1 MTFNKPIDKK
11 DTPIILNDNGHKIFT
26 WSFNLKERVLQF
38 WNQLVRTN
46 KIQLQVLKSIFN
58 GILMEASSKLNS
70 LSSIEQTEGR
80 DVLVLMYKM
89 IAQTR
94 DIKNGKGEYFLS
106 YMMICVWYEYFPDAA
121 IYAIE
126 SFVKT
131 SSTERPYGSWKD
143 IKYFCNY
150 CKNEEK
156 LKDLHPLIVAPLM
169 MMNKQLK
176 KDNENLGKENISY
189 AAKWAPREKSNKFG
203 WQFEIMA
210 QCYYSDYFG
219 CSTSSE
225 YKNALNKAKMD
236 LRKIVS
242 KLNRHLQTPQV
253 TMCNDLWDNIIV
265 DNLTSRTIFKNQNA
279 FLNIKNNGER
289 RFFSTD
295 RGSFAKQF
303 GEYIESSSTKEN
315 ICKKMKGNDIEIYEF
330 VKKAYEI
337 LEHKEKGFIDENTYK
352 TKVKL
357 LELQWSDFSKKINK
371 LRDCLVFI
379 DFSLSMDPLSLY
391 SSIGL
396 ACLILEK
403 STFGKGLIIFSG
415 DYKWINL
422 ENKYE
427 KGFVEIISEIKRES
441 EIDFQRT
448 YSNIYKAFNSVVDVI
463 IKNKLSDTHFCDMNF
478 VILSNMKFER
488 DKFDSPDILSKNICN
503 IFNKAG
509 LASIGKEYI
518 QPYFVLW
525 NVESSNEF
533 MVEGITDKFMV
544 FSGYKNFVLKSL
556 AINEGFKD
564 NKAMIQLITPWE
576 TFLKI
581 LNSKRYNKM
590 EFFIRHLINYN
601 QK

>member
-1 MTFNKPIDKK
+1 
-11 DTPIILNDNGHKIFT
+11 
-26 WSFNLKERVLQF
+26 
-38 WNQLVRTN
+38 
-46 KIQLQVLKSIFN
+46 
-58 GILMEASSKLNS
+58 
-70 LSSIEQTEGR
+70 
-80 DVLVLMYKM
+80 
-89 IAQTR
+89 
-94 DIKNGKGEYFLS
+94 
-106 YMMICVWYEYFPDAA
+106 
-121 IYAIE
+121 
-126 SFVKT
+126 
-131 SSTERPYGSWKD
+131 
-143 IKYFCNY
+143 
-150 CKNEEK
+150 
-156 LKDLHPLIVAPLM
+156 
-169 MMNKQLK
+169 
-176 KDNENLGKENISY
+176 
-189 AAKWAPREKSNKFG
+189 
-203 WQFEIMA
+203 
-210 QCYYSDYFG
+210 
-219 CSTSSE
+219 
-225 YKNALNKAKMD
+225 
-236 LRKIVS
+236 
-242 KLNRHLQTPQV
+242 
-253 TMCNDLWDNIIV
+253 
-265 DNLTSRTIFKNQNA
+265 
-279 FLNIKNNGER
+279 
-289 RFFSTD
+289 
-295 RGSFAKQF
+295 
-303 GEYIESSSTKEN
+303 
-315 ICKKMKGNDIEIYEF
+315 MKGNDIEIYEF